1 MTKYVVDT
9 NLYIRAYRNL
19 ADAEALKR
27 FSSANA
33 RGLYLSSVVLHEL
46 MFGAASP
53 EKAEELSREVVRP
66 FRRTHRTVTPSHDAW
81 LRAGNLLAQLAWKEG
96 LERGTV
102 PRSLVNDILLAASCR
117 EHGLTLVTEN
127 TRDFRRIQKR
137 MKFEFV
143 PPWPT

>member
-1 MTKYVVDT
+1 VIKYVLDT
-9 NLYIRAYRNL
+9 NLYVRAYRNL
-19 ADAEALKR
+19 DHAEALKR
-27 FSSANA
+27 FSSTNA

-53 EKAEELSREVVRP
+53 QKAEELMKEILRP

-81 LRAGNLLAQLAWKEG
+81 LRAGNLLAQFAWEEG

-102 PRSLVNDILLAASCR
+102 PRSLVNDVLLAASCR

-127 TRDFRRIQKR
+127 ARDFRRIRKR

-143 PPWPT
+143 APWPA